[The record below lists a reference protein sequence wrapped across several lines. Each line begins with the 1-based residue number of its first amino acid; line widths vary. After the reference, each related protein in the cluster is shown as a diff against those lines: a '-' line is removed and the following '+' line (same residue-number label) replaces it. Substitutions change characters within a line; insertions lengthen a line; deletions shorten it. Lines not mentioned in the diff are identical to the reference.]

1 MIKIHNKLTK
11 NTLNQ
16 YYTILLLLFINLNCF
31 SNTLTDSIYN
41 SRRNKAKVAL
51 SLTQRNN
58 IQNTITPKTILN
70 SQKSEFTEGYIKKN
84 FPITQGTNDDLKTA
98 MAVFRKIDSTNNN
111 VDLLAQKNLLMLPI
125 GIKKTINKT
134 QYMLGI
140 SNAKFTPEYTELTA
154 FVRIIIP
161 QIDSLGKQKELF
173 FGANNIK
180 LSHKGGLIGDTNLVL
195 LGDFPLKI
203 CGDKAL
209 LILKGGMNMTT
220 GAVENKTYV
229 TIDCNG
235 FKELGITADV
245 EFSRSIIEPVDA
257 TNNVI
262 GTTQRVTGSFKTTVT
277 NWNDILIDISLPK
290 FQLTSFKGTCF
301 ELNKAV
307 IDLSDLRNSE
317 NVIWPDNYAR
327 DYLVAGSE
335 NLWRGLYVKS
345 LLITLPEEFKFNSS
359 KGRVSFQAT
368 DLLIDRMGVS
378 GNFTGNN
385 ILNID
390 QGSAGGWAFS
400 VSNIN
405 LKFRANALVS
415 GGFGGAIVLPV
426 SDKSKKCASD
436 SQGEIGYTAII
447 NPIDKEYLLKAEVN
461 NNLCFQVF
469 KATAKI
475 DKGSYIELKVKD
487 GKFLP
492 KALLNGSIAIKG
504 SNTPTPEA
512 NPIASGT
519 TFTTTMGSMPNAVAS
534 STPIKVATTTP
545 STPDTASATA
555 AKEEAEKKDIVAF
568 EGIKFENLQLQTV
581 TPVFKA
587 DYFGYKNEAENDP
600 KSSKVANFPI
610 TIHKIFITADDVSA
624 ALQIDLSVNLMK
636 DQFNGRTKFNIVG
649 KFAEN
654 EGIQKWKFDHL
665 KFEEIKIDANL
676 GGAKFKGSITI
687 MDNDPIYG
695 KGFKGNLAAEFSG
708 GIAVEANAIFG
719 KKDDFRYW
727 YVDAMVDGLNIPA
740 GAITFKGFAGGAY
753 YRMRKEGFSSKFVA
767 SGSNYVPDIDSGL
780 AVKAMIKFSGTASAD
795 AFWGGAGFE
804 IAFNKSNGINRISIY
819 GEGHVMQPFEIP
831 GADELKDALKVV
843 AENESLLAKAALEAL
858 KTSDLSK
865 AAEQLY
871 PNNVKQS
878 MGINAFAAIEYDFRS
893 STLHGSFDL
902 YIDTPG
908 GFIKGRASENRAG
921 WAVLHFAPNKWYI
934 RMGTPTDRLGIK
946 MGIGSFSVEAGGYF
960 MMGDDIPASPPPP
973 AIVAELLKLK
983 PGSLDYMRSENASTL
998 GSGKGFAFGS
1008 DFRLSTGNINFLA
1021 FYANFEAGLGF
1032 DVMVKDY
1039 GEAQCKGTGQIGING
1054 WYANGQSYAYLQ
1066 GEMGIDVK
1074 LFMIRKKVSIIKGG
1088 GAVILQ
1094 AKLPNPAWIRG
1105 YLGGHYDLLGGAVKG
1120 SFRFKL
1126 EFGSQCEFVTSS
1138 PLGGL
1143 KAIADIT
1150 PTEGSKDINVF
1161 TVPQVGFNMPI
1172 EKNFNIE
1179 GDGGIKTYRLKLEEF
1194 TIKKD
1199 EVTLLGTQSWNDTK
1213 DLVSFNANDILPEN
1227 SKLTL
1232 TVKVSFQENVNNS
1245 WITLYDN
1252 GQIATE
1258 TEVKNFTTG
1267 TAPNNIPEN
1276 NIAYCYPVFDQ
1287 KYVYQNESKQAYV
1300 VLKQGQPYLFD
1311 LKPGQ
1316 SQKAFYKTEN
1326 QTATGSI
1333 SYDNSSK
1340 RVAIELPVLKTA
1352 KPYTL
1357 SLMTLETKT
1366 DANNNL
1372 TQNYEKQEL
1381 ATDANVEIKNN
1392 KLTETIIGGEGTELL
1407 TYNFNTSQY
1416 TSFKEKMAAKKPKQ
1430 TLVEIIYMDVHALQ
1444 SLNESTEPFD
1454 ELELIGNSKTLN
1466 KPLVSIEAVLD
1477 DSYYLNEIYPLIY
1490 KEYPLENEIK
1500 LGRNTAILGVPPVK
1514 GVEVSAW
1521 YQSYIINNPDSFM
1534 LKEYL
1539 PFRYNLPSY
1548 YKSDFKDLRY
1558 KVSSKYVDSPN
1569 QDMMK
1574 KYDYLLHGEF
1584 PYIKKGAYNIK
1595 LNYILPGGQVG
1606 TSSGSIFT
1614 FNKSN

>member
-1 MIKIHNKLTK
+1 MNK
-11 NTLNQ
+11 NTPNL
-16 YYTILLLLFINLNCF
+16 YFTILLLLFINLNCF
-31 SNTLTDSIYN
+31 SNTLTDTINHPKN
-41 SRRNKAKVAL
+41 SKSKIVL
-51 SLTQRNN
+51 
-58 IQNTITPKTILN
+58 NTNSKITIPKTASTFL
-70 SQKSEFTEGYIKKN
+70 KSEFTESFIKKN
-84 FPITQGTNDDLKTA
+84 YPIASGTNEDLKTA
-98 MAVFRKIDSTNNN
+98 MAVFKKIDSTNNN
-111 VDLLAQKNLLMLPI
+111 IDLLAQKNLSMLPI
-125 GIKKTINKT
+125 GIKKTVNKT

-154 FVRIIIP
+154 FVRIIVP
-161 QIDSLGKQKELF
+161 QTDSLGKQKELF

-180 LSHKGGLIGDTNLVL
+180 LSHKGGLIGDTKLVL

-209 LILKGGMNMTT
+209 LILKGGMNMNT

-245 EFSRSIIEPVDA
+245 EFSRSIIEPVDES
-257 TNNVI
+257 NNVI
-262 GTTQRVTGSFKTTVT
+262 GKTQRVTGSFKTTVS
-277 NWNDILIDISLPK
+277 NWNDILMDISLPK
-290 FQLTSFKGTCF
+290 FQLTSFKGTYF

-317 NVIWPDNYAR
+317 NVVWPDNYAK
-327 DYLVAGSE
+327 DYLVPGSE

-345 LLITLPEEFKFNSS
+345 LLITLPEEFKFSSS

-400 VSNIN
+400 VNNIN

-426 SDKSKKCASD
+426 SDKSKKCAFD

-475 DKGSYIELKVKD
+475 DRGSYVELKVKD

-504 SNTPTPEA
+504 NNTPTPDA
-512 NPIASGT
+512 TST
-519 TFTTTMGSMPNAVAS
+519 TET
-534 STPIKVATTTP
+534 
-545 STPDTASATA
+545 
-555 AKEEAEKKDIVAF
+555 KEEVEKKEIAAF
-568 EGIKFENLQLQTV
+568 EGIKFEKLQLQTV

-610 TIHKIFITADDVSA
+610 TIHEIAIVADDISA
-624 ALQIDLSVNLMK
+624 TLKIDLSVNLMK

-665 KFEEIKIDANL
+665 NFEAIKIDANL
-676 GGAKFKGSITI
+676 GGAKFKGNITI
-687 MDNDPIYG
+687 MDNDPVYG

-767 SGSNYVPDIDSGL
+767 SGSNYVPDSDSGL
-780 AVKAMIKFSGTASAD
+780 AVKAMIKFAGTATAD

-831 GADELKDALKVV
+831 GADELKGALKAVT
-843 AENESLLAKAALEAL
+843 ENESLLAKAALEAL

-871 PNNVKQS
+871 PNTVKQS

-934 RMGTPTDRLGIK
+934 RMGTPTDRLGLK
-946 MGIGSFSVEAGGYF
+946 MGIGSIAVEAGGYF

-973 AIVAELLKLK
+973 AIVAEILKLNV
-983 PGSLDYMRSENASTL
+983 GSLDYMRSENASTL

-1008 DFRLSTGNINFLA
+1008 DFSLKTGNLNFLA
-1021 FYANFEAGLGF
+1021 FYANFQAGLGF
-1032 DVMVKDY
+1032 DVMVKNY

-1054 WYANGQSYAYLQ
+1054 WYATGQSYAYLQ
-1066 GEMGIDVK
+1066 GELGIDVK
-1074 LFMIRKKVSIIKGG
+1074 LFMIHKKIVIIKGG

-1105 YLGGHYDLLGGAVKG
+1105 YLGGYYDLLGGAVKG

-1126 EFGSQCEFVTSS
+1126 EFGSQCEFVANS

-1150 PTEGSKDINVF
+1150 PAEGSDDINVF
-1161 TVPQVGFNMPI
+1161 TIPQVGFNMPI
-1172 EKNFNIE
+1172 EKNFSIE
-1179 GDGGIKTYRLKLEEF
+1179 GDEGIKTYRLKLEEF

-1199 EVTLLGTQSWNDTK
+1199 GVALPGAQSWNNTK
-1213 DLVSFNANDILPEN
+1213 DLVSFNANDILPES

-1232 TVKVSFQENVNNS
+1232 TVKVSFQENVNNT
-1245 WITLYDN
+1245 WVTIYDK

-1267 TAPNNIPEN
+1267 KAPNYIPEN

-1287 KYVYQNESKQAYV
+1287 KYVYLNESKQAYV
-1300 VLKQGQPYLFD
+1300 VLKQGQPNLFE

-1326 QTATGSI
+1326 QTITSSI
-1333 SYDNSSK
+1333 SYDNSTK
-1340 RVAIELPVLKTA
+1340 RVAVELPVLKTA
-1352 KPYTL
+1352 KPYSL
-1357 SLMTLETKT
+1357 SLITLETKK

-1372 TQNYEKQEL
+1372 TQNYDKQEL
-1381 ATDANVEIKNN
+1381 AADVNVEIKNN
-1392 KLTETIIGGEGTELL
+1392 KLNETVIGGEGTEMLK
-1407 TYNFNTSQY
+1407 YNFSTSQY
-1416 TSFKEKMAAKKPKQ
+1416 TSFKEKMEAKKPKN
-1430 TLVEIIYMDVHALQ
+1430 TYIEIIYSDVHALHAE
-1444 SLNESTEPFD
+1444 NASTEPFD
-1454 ELELIGNSKTLN
+1454 EIEIIGNSKTLD
-1466 KPLVSIEAVLD
+1466 KPLISAEAILD
-1477 DSYYLNEIYPLIY
+1477 DSYYTNSIYPLIY
-1490 KEYPLENEIK
+1490 KGYPLESDFK
-1500 LGRNTAILGVPPVK
+1500 LKRNTTILGIPPTK
-1514 GVEVSAW
+1514 GIELLTW
-1521 YQSYIINNPDSFM
+1521 YQDNLINNPSSSYLKDRLPYRYNQPYYYKIDFVDIQYKVVNKYLNSGNKDMIDKYNYIING
-1534 LKEYL
+1534 K
-1539 PFRYNLPSY
+1539 
-1548 YKSDFKDLRY
+1548 
-1558 KVSSKYVDSPN
+1558 
-1569 QDMMK
+1569 
-1574 KYDYLLHGEF
+1574 F
-1584 PYIKKGAYNIK
+1584 PMINNGSYNIR
-1595 LNYILPGGQVG
+1595 LNYTLPGGQAG
-1606 TSSGSIFT
+1606 ASSGSIFT

>member
-1 MIKIHNKLTK
+1 
-11 NTLNQ
+11 
-16 YYTILLLLFINLNCF
+16 LLFINLNCY
-31 SNTLTDSIYN
+31 SNSALDTLNNPKKDK
-41 SRRNKAKVAL
+41 NK
-51 SLTQRNN
+51 LTLN
-58 IQNTITPKTILN
+58 ITPKKSYKKTAIPLVN
-70 SQKSEFTEGYIKKN
+70 TSFSRSEFTEGFIKNN
-84 FPITQGTNDDLKTA
+84 FPISQDTNEDLKAA
-98 MAVFRKIDSTNNN
+98 MAVFKKIDSTNNN
-111 VDLLAQKNLLMLPI
+111 IGLLAEKNLSMLPI
-125 GIKKTINKT
+125 GIKKTIHKT

-161 QIDSLGKQKELF
+161 QIDSLGKSKELF

-209 LILKGGMNMTT
+209 LILKGGMNMST

-245 EFSRSIIEPVDA
+245 QFSRSIIEPVDA
-257 TNNVI
+257 SNNVI
-262 GTTQRVTGSFKTTVT
+262 GKTQRVTGSFKTTVT

-359 KGRVSFQAT
+359 KGRVNFQAT

-378 GNFTGNN
+378 GNFSGNN

-426 SDKSKKCASD
+426 TDKNKKCPAD

-504 SNTPTPEA
+504 SNTPTPDA
-512 NPIASGT
+512 DPIASGA
-519 TFTTTMGSMPNAVAS
+519 TFSTTMGSMPSAVATS
-534 STPIKVATTTP
+534 IPINVVTTTP
-545 STPDTASATA
+545 NNVSAAA
-555 AKEEAEKKDIVAF
+555 AKEETEKKDIVAF
-568 EGIKFENLQLQTV
+568 EGITFVNLQLQTV
-581 TPVFKA
+581 TPIFKA
-587 DYFGYKNEAENDP
+587 DYFGYTNEAENDP

-624 ALQIDLSVNLMK
+624 TLKIDLSVNLMK

-753 YRMRKEGFSSKFVA
+753 YRMKKEGFSSKFVA

-819 GEGHVMQPFEIP
+819 GEGHVMQPFELP
-831 GADELKDALKVV
+831 GGDKLKDALKAVT
-843 AENESLLAKAALEAL
+843 ENESFIAKAALEVL
-858 KTSDLSK
+858 KTTNLSK

-908 GFIKGRASENRAG
+908 GYITGNDPKEKNRAG

-934 RMGTPTDRLGIK
+934 RMGTPTDRIGLK
-946 MGIGSFSVEAGGYF
+946 MGIGSFKIETGGYF

-973 AIVAELLKLK
+973 PNVADLLKLK
-983 PGSLDYMRSENASTL
+983 PGSLNYMRSENASTL
-998 GSGKGFAFGS
+998 GSGKGFAFGANLS
-1008 DFRLSTGNINFLA
+1008 MSTGNMNFLA

-1066 GEMGIDVK
+1066 GEMGIDVN
-1074 LFMIRKKVSIIKGG
+1074 LFRIHKKVAIIKGG
-1088 GAVILQ
+1088 AAAILQ

-1105 YLGGHYDLLGGAVKG
+1105 YLAGHYDLLGGAVKG
-1120 SFRFKL
+1120 SYKFKL

-1138 PLGGL
+1138 PIGGL
-1143 KAIADIT
+1143 KSIADIT

-1179 GDGGIKTYRLKLEEF
+1179 GDGGVKVYRLKLEEF
-1194 TIKKD
+1194 TVKK
-1199 EVTLLGTQSWNDTK
+1199 EGVTLLGTQSWNDTK

-1245 WITLYDN
+1245 WVTLYDN

-1300 VLKQGQPYLFD
+1300 VLKQGQAYLFN

-1316 SQKAFYKTEN
+1316 SQKAFYKTTDN
-1326 QTATGSI
+1326 TATSTI
-1333 SYDNSSK
+1333 SYDTANK
-1340 RVAIELPVLKTA
+1340 RVNIELPVLKTA
-1352 KPYTL
+1352 NPYSL
-1357 SLMTLETKT
+1357 SLMTLETKK
-1366 DANNNL
+1366 DVNNNL
-1372 TQNYEKQEL
+1372 TQNYKKQEL
-1381 ATDANVEIKNN
+1381 AADVNVEIKNN
-1392 KLTETIIGGEGTELL
+1392 KLNETVVGGEGTEMLK
-1407 TYNFNTSQY
+1407 YNFNTSQY
-1416 TSFKEKMAAKKPKQ
+1416 TSFKEKMEAKKPKN
-1430 TLVEIIYMDVHALQ
+1430 TYIEIIYSDVHALHAE
-1444 SLNESTEPFD
+1444 NASTEPFD
-1454 ELELIGNSKTLN
+1454 EIEIIGNSKTLD
-1466 KPLVSIEAVLD
+1466 KPLITVEAILD
-1477 DSYYLNEIYPLIY
+1477 DNYYTNYIFPLIY
-1490 KEYPLENEIK
+1490 KGYPMESDFK
-1500 LGRNTAILGVPPVK
+1500 LKRDTSISGIPPTK
-1514 GVEVSAW
+1514 GIELLTW
-1521 YQSYIINNPDSFM
+1521 YQSYLINDPNNSYLKDRLPYRYNQPYYYKVDFVDLQYKVVNKYLSSGNKDMIDKYNYIINGQFPM
-1534 LKEYL
+1534 I
-1539 PFRYNLPSY
+1539 
-1548 YKSDFKDLRY
+1548 
-1558 KVSSKYVDSPN
+1558 
-1569 QDMMK
+1569 QD
-1574 KYDYLLHGEF
+1574 GT
-1584 PYIKKGAYNIK
+1584 YNIR
-1595 LNYILPGGQVG
+1595 LNYTLPGGQVG

>member
-1 MIKIHNKLTK
+1 MAK
-11 NTLNQ
+11 NTPNLHS
-16 YYTILLLLFINLNCF
+16 LLFLLLFINLNCY
-31 SNTLTDSIYN
+31 SNTFIDS
-41 SRRNKAKVAL
+41 
-51 SLTQRNN
+51 
-58 IQNTITPKTILN
+58 LN
-70 SQKSEFTEGYIKKN
+70 SPKKDKVKFSLNTATRKNHKETIIPQINASLIKSEFTESFIKKN
-84 FPITQGTNDDLKTA
+84 FPVSKQSSEDLKTA
-98 MAVFRKIDSTNNN
+98 IAVFKKIDSRNNN
-111 VDLLAQKNLLMLPI
+111 ADLLESKNLSMLPI
-125 GIKKTINKT
+125 GIKKTIHNT

-140 SNAKFTPEYTELTA
+140 SNARFTPEYTELTA

-161 QIDSLGKQKELF
+161 QIDSLGKQKEIF

-180 LSHKGGLIGDTNLVL
+180 LSHKGGLIGDTKLVL

-209 LILKGGMNMTT
+209 LILKGGMNMNT

-257 TNNVI
+257 SNNVI
-262 GTTQRVTGSFKTTVT
+262 GKTQRVTGEFNTTVT

-307 IDLSDLRNSE
+307 IDLSDLRNSD
-317 NVIWPDNYAR
+317 NVIWPDNYAK
-327 DYLVAGSE
+327 DYLVPGSE

-345 LLITLPEEFKFNSS
+345 LLITLPEEFKFSSS
-359 KGRVSFQAT
+359 KGRVTFQAT

-378 GNFTGNN
+378 GNFTGTD
-385 ILNID
+385 ILNIN

-415 GGFGGAIVLPV
+415 GGFGGAIVLPLT
-426 SDKSKKCASD
+426 DKSKKCPSN
-436 SQGEIGYTAII
+436 SQGEISYTGII
-447 NPIDKEYLLKAEVN
+447 NPIDNLYSLKAEVN

-487 GKFLP
+487 GNFLP
-492 KALLNGSIAIKG
+492 KAFLNGSLAIKG
-504 SNTPTPEA
+504 SNTPNAEA
-512 NPIASGT
+512 DPVPAKEFISQA
-519 TFTTTMGSMPNAVAS
+519 
-534 STPIKVATTTP
+534 VATTTP
-545 STPDTASATA
+545 ITPLKPVTTGTASTTATA
-555 AKEEAEKKDIVAF
+555 PPTIPEKTATEEEAKKEEIVAF
-568 EGIKFENLQLQTV
+568 EGIIFQDLQLQTV

-587 DYFGYKNEAENDP
+587 KYFGYKNEAENDP
-600 KSSKVANFPI
+600 KASKVANFPI
-610 TIHKIFITADDVSA
+610 TIHEIAIIADDVSA
-624 ALQIDLSVNLMK
+624 ALKIDLSVNLMK

-649 KFAEN
+649 KFDQN
-654 EGIQKWKFDHL
+654 EGIQKWKFDYL

-676 GGAKFKGSITI
+676 GGAKFKGSISI
-687 MDNDPIYG
+687 MDKDPIYG
-695 KGFKGNLAAEFSG
+695 KGFKGNLAAEFTG
-708 GIAVEANAIFG
+708 GIAVEANAVFG

-727 YVDAMVDGLNIPA
+727 YVDAVVEGLNIPA

-753 YRMRKEGFSSKFVA
+753 YRMKKEGFSSKFVA

-780 AVKAMIKFSGTASAD
+780 GVKAMIKFAGTATAD

-804 IAFNKSNGINRISIY
+804 IAFNNSNGINRVSIY
-819 GEGHVMQPFEIP
+819 GEGHVMQPFKLP
-831 GADELKDALKVV
+831 GGDELKDALKKVTD
-843 AENESLLAKAALEAL
+843 NEKLMTKVALEAL

-921 WAVLHFAPNKWYI
+921 WAVLHFAPKKWYI
-934 RMGTPTDRLGIK
+934 RMGTPTDRLGLK
-946 MGIGSFSVEAGGYF
+946 MGIGSIALEAGGYF

-973 AIVAELLKLK
+973 AIVAQILKLDA
-983 PGSLDYMRSENASTL
+983 GSLDYMRSENASTL

-1008 DFRLSTGNINFLA
+1008 DFNFKTGNMSFLI

-1032 DVMVKDY
+1032 DIMLKDY
-1039 GEAQCKGTGQIGING
+1039 GEAQCKGTGPIGING

-1066 GEMGIDVK
+1066 GELGVQVK
-1074 LFMIRKKVSIIKGG
+1074 ILRKRKRISILKGG
-1088 GAVILQ
+1088 GAIIMQ
-1094 AKLPNPAWIRG
+1094 AKLPNPVWIRG
-1105 YLGGHYDLLGGAVKG
+1105 YLGGHYNVLGGLVKG
-1120 SFRFKL
+1120 NFRFKI
-1126 EFGSQCEFVTSS
+1126 EIGSECELINST
-1138 PLGGL
+1138 PLDGL
-1143 KAIADIT
+1143 KTIADIN
-1150 PTEGSKDINVF
+1150 PTEGSKDVNVF
-1161 TVPQVGFNMPI
+1161 TIPQVGFNMPI
-1172 EKNFNIE
+1172 EKSFVIDEDE
-1179 GDGGIKTYRLKLEEF
+1179 GTKTYRLKLEEY

-1199 EVTLLGTQSWNDTK
+1199 GVPINGALSWNDTK
-1213 DLVSFNANDILPEN
+1213 DLASFNAAEVLPEN

-1232 TVKVSFQENVNNS
+1232 TAKISFQENVNGT
-1245 WITLYDN
+1245 WVAVTEN

-1258 TEVKNFTTG
+1258 TEVRNFTTG
-1267 TAPNNIPEN
+1267 TAPSYIPVT

-1287 KYVYQNESKQAYV
+1287 KYVYQKESKQAYV
-1300 VLKQGQPYLFD
+1300 VLKQGQSYLFE

-1316 SQKAFYKTEN
+1316 SQKAFYKTKDN
-1326 QTATGSI
+1326 TLTGSI
-1333 SYDNSSK
+1333 TYDSSSK
-1340 RVAIELPVLKTA
+1340 RVNIELPQLTTS

-1366 DANNNL
+1366 ESNNNL
-1372 TQNYEKQEL
+1372 TQNYETQTL
-1381 ATDANVEIKNN
+1381 AADVNVETKSN
-1392 KLTETIIGGEGTELL
+1392 KLSKVIVGGEGTEMLQ
-1407 TYNFNTSQY
+1407 YNFSTSQY
-1416 TSFKEKMAAKKPKQ
+1416 NSFKEKMDAKKPKQ

-1444 SLNESTEPFD
+1444 SLNVSTEPFD
-1454 ELELIGNSKTLN
+1454 EIELIGNSKTLN
-1466 KPLVSIEAVLD
+1466 KPLVSSEAVLD
-1477 DSYYLNEIYPLIY
+1477 DNYYLNEIFPLIY
-1490 KEYPLENEIK
+1490 KGYPLENEIR
-1500 LGRNTAILGVPPVK
+1500 LDRNTSILGVPPTK
-1514 GVEVSAW
+1514 AVETLAW
-1521 YQSYIINNPDSFM
+1521 YQDYIINNPSSFM

-1539 PFRYNLPSY
+1539 PFRYNLPFY
-1548 YKSDFKDLRY
+1548 YKADFIDLRY
-1558 KVSSKYVDSPN
+1558 KVVNKYVNSAN
-1569 QDMMK
+1569 QTMIQ
-1574 KYDYLLHGEF
+1574 KYDYIINGEF
-1584 PYIKKGAYNIK
+1584 PYIKQGTYNMK
-1595 LNYILPGGQVG
+1595 LNYTLPGGQAG
-1606 TSSGSIFT
+1606 TSFGSIFT

>member
-1 MIKIHNKLTK
+1 LNK
-11 NTLNQ
+11 NTFST
-16 YYTILLLLFINLNCF
+16 YFIILLLLFINLNCY
-31 SNTLTDSIYN
+31 SNSALDTLNNPKKDK
-41 SRRNKAKVAL
+41 NK
-51 SLTQRNN
+51 LTLN
-58 IQNTITPKTILN
+58 ITPKKSYKKTAIPLVN
-70 SQKSEFTEGYIKKN
+70 TSLSKSEFTEGFIKN
-84 FPITQGTNDDLKTA
+84 SFPISQATNKDLKTA
-98 MAVFRKIDSTNNN
+98 MAVFKKIDSTNNN
-111 VDLLAQKNLLMLPI
+111 TDSLVQKNLSMLPI

-209 LILKGGMNMTT
+209 LILKGGMNMNT

-245 EFSRSIIEPVDA
+245 QFSRSIIEPVDA
-257 TNNVI
+257 SNNVI
-262 GTTQRVTGSFKTTVT
+262 GKTQRVTGSFKTTVT

-359 KGRVSFQAT
+359 KGRVTFQAT

-385 ILNID
+385 VLNID

-405 LKFRANALVS
+405 LKFRANSLVA

-426 SDKSKKCASD
+426 TDKSKKCPAK

-447 NPIDKEYLLKAEVN
+447 NPIDNLYSLRAEVN

-475 DKGSYIELKVKD
+475 DKGSYVELKVKD

-492 KALLNGSIAIKG
+492 KAFLNGSLAING
-504 SNTPTPEA
+504 NNTPTPEVD
-512 NPIASGT
+512 PKS
-519 TFTTTMGSMPNAVAS
+519 TTTPNRFL
-534 STPIKVATTTP
+534 PQQQATTTP
-545 STPDTASATA
+545 IVLPKPSTPEATNTDTTNDTAT
-555 AKEEAEKKDIVAF
+555 KEEAEKEKKEEIVAF

-587 DYFGYKNEAENDP
+587 KYFGYKNEAENDP

-610 TIHKIFITADDVSA
+610 TIHEIAIIADDVSA
-624 ALQIDLSVNLMK
+624 TLKIDLSVNLMK

-695 KGFKGNLAAEFSG
+695 NGFKGNLAAEFSG

-753 YRMRKEGFSSKFVA
+753 YRMKKEGFSSKFVA
-767 SGSNYVPDIDSGL
+767 SGSNYVPDTDSGL
-780 AVKAMIKFSGTASAD
+780 AVKAMIKFAGTATAD

-819 GEGHVMQPFEIP
+819 GEGHVMQPFELP
-831 GADELKDALKVV
+831 GGDKLKDALKAV
-843 AENESLLAKAALEAL
+843 AENESLLAKAALEVL
-858 KTSDLSK
+858 KTTNLSK

-908 GFIKGRASENRAG
+908 GFITGNDPKEKNRAG

-934 RMGTPTDRLGIK
+934 RMGTPTDRLGLK
-946 MGIGSFSVEAGGYF
+946 MAIGSLEVEAGGYF
-960 MMGDDIPASPPPP
+960 MLGDDIPASPPPP
-973 AIVAELLKLK
+973 AIVAQILKLDV
-983 PGSLDYMRSENASTL
+983 GSLDYMRSENASML

-1008 DFRLSTGNINFLA
+1008 DFSLKTGDMSFLM
-1021 FYANFEAGLGF
+1021 FYGSFNAGLGF
-1032 DVMVKDY
+1032 DIMVKDY

-1066 GEMGIDVK
+1066 GQLGIK
-1074 LFMIRKKVSIIKGG
+1074 IKILKKRKNITIIEGG
-1088 GAVILQ
+1088 AAVILQ
-1094 AKLPNPAWIRG
+1094 AKLPNPVWIRG
-1105 YLGGHYDLLGGAVKG
+1105 YLGGYYNVLGGLVKG
-1120 SFRFKL
+1120 NFRFKV
-1126 EFGSQCEFVTSS
+1126 EFGSECEFINST
-1138 PLGGL
+1138 PLDGL
-1143 KAIADIT
+1143 KTIADIN
-1150 PTEGSKDINVF
+1150 PAEGSKDVNVF

-1172 EKNFNIE
+1172 EKSFIIE
-1179 GDGGIKTYRLKLEEF
+1179 EENGKKTYRLKLEEYS
-1194 TIKKD
+1194 IKK
-1199 EVTLLGTQSWNDTK
+1199 EGVPIVGTISWNDTK
-1213 DLVSFNANDILPEN
+1213 DLVTFNATEVLPQN

-1232 TVKVSFQENVNNS
+1232 TAKISFQEIVNGS
-1245 WITLYDN
+1245 WAAISEN

-1258 TEVKNFTTG
+1258 TEVRNFTTG
-1267 TAPNNIPEN
+1267 TAPDYIPTT
-1276 NIAYCYPVFDQ
+1276 NIAFCYPVFDQ
-1287 KYVYQNESKQAYV
+1287 KYVYQNESRQAYV
-1300 VLKQGQPYLFD
+1300 VLKQGQAYLFE

-1316 SQKAFYKTEN
+1316 SQKAFYKTSDN
-1326 QTATGSI
+1326 TQTSTI
-1333 SYDNSSK
+1333 RYDSSNK
-1340 RVAIELPVLKTA
+1340 RVNIELPILKTS
-1352 KPYTL
+1352 KPYSI
-1357 SLMTLETKT
+1357 SLMTLETKK
-1366 DANNNL
+1366 DGSNNL
-1372 TQNYEKQEL
+1372 AENYEKQEL
-1381 ATDANVEIKNN
+1381 ANDVTVEIKSN
-1392 KLTETIIGGEGTELL
+1392 KLNETIISGEGTEMLK
-1407 TYNFNTSQY
+1407 YNFNTSQY
-1416 TSFKEKMAAKKPKQ
+1416 NSFKEKMAAKKPKN
-1430 TLVEIIYMDVHALQ
+1430 TYIEIIYADVHALHAE
-1444 SLNESTEPFD
+1444 NTSTEPFD
-1454 ELELIGNSKTLN
+1454 EIEIIGNSMTLN
-1466 KPLVSIEAVLD
+1466 KPLITAEAVLD
-1477 DSYYLNEIYPLIY
+1477 DSYYNSSIYSLIY
-1490 KEYPLENEIK
+1490 KGYPLESDFK
-1500 LGRNTAILGVPPVK
+1500 LTRNTTALGIPPTK
-1514 GVEVSAW
+1514 GIELLTW
-1521 YQSYIINNPDSFM
+1521 YQSYLINDSNSSYLKDRLPYRYNQPYYYKTDFVDLQYKVVNKYLSSGNKDMIDKYNYIINGQFPM
-1534 LKEYL
+1534 I
-1539 PFRYNLPSY
+1539 
-1548 YKSDFKDLRY
+1548 KD
-1558 KVSSKYVDSPN
+1558 
-1569 QDMMK
+1569 
-1574 KYDYLLHGEF
+1574 GT
-1584 PYIKKGAYNIK
+1584 YNIK
-1595 LNYILPGGQVG
+1595 LNYTLPGGQAG